1 MAKRKY
7 PSELNTRSI
16 RVNIGDWRWLNSLS
30 KSLGITVAEALHK
43 VITGQDHKAPVS
55 PAQIPMPVTSA
66 RSIPVTS
73 ARSIP
78 VTSASSIPVASA
90 RRRSMPVTISFAR
103 EVKANDHR
111 QNANGHR
118 QAD

>member
-1 MAKRKY
+1 MGKGYEKKCKVTRIFLADYFLLK
-7 PSELNTRSI
+7 ELSNEF
-16 RVNIGDWRWLNSLS
+16 NISM
-30 KSLGITVAEALHK
+30 AEALHK
-43 VITGQDHKAPVS
+43 VITRADLKKPVH
-55 PAQIPMPVTSA
+55 PAQIRLPVTMA
-66 RSIPVTS
+66 RSIPVTG

-78 VTSASSIPVASA
+78 VTGARSTPVTKA
-90 RRRSMPVTISFAR
+90 RSTPVTISFAR